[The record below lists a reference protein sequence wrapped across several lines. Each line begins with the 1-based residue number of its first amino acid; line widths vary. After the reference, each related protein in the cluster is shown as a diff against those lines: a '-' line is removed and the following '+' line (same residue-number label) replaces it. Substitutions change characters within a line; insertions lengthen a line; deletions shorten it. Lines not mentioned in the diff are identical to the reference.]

1 MIVIRV
7 NILFQF
13 IHSHLV
19 RIGHHQQ
26 SKLDSGLWSP
36 NVKHNK
42 TQFLFSLFRLGNSTG
57 LWLHWVQIVFLDNN
71 YLHFWWF
78 IYMQA
83 KLRVN
88 NNELFRARVVM
99 SAWSKTA
106 HYYYSNKKSKLLQ
119 SSSTGH
125 WQPENI
131 EHPQTD
137 TAASAVVNGID
148 SGQPTDE

>member
-1 MIVIRV
+1 
-7 NILFQF
+7 
-13 IHSHLV
+13 
-19 RIGHHQQ
+19 
-26 SKLDSGLWSP
+26 
-36 NVKHNK
+36 
-42 TQFLFSLFRLGNSTG
+42 
-57 LWLHWVQIVFLDNN
+57 
-71 YLHFWWF
+71 
-78 IYMQA
+78 MQA

-106 HYYYSNKKSKLLQ
+106 HYYSNKKSKLLQ